1 MLFTIAGMAP
11 FKPYFLGQSTPP
23 FPRATSVQKCVRTGD
38 IENVGITTRHNTFF
52 QMAGNFSF
60 GDYFKEGAI
69 EHAWD
74 AADRLAG
81 RRRLRPGPGPAV
93 GHRLRDR
100 RRGRSG
106 SGRRSPGCRRSGSS
120 GGAWP
125 TTSGRWACRARAVRA
140 RRSTTTAAPSTASR
154 AARSPT
160 RTATSRSGTWSSCR
174 TCAAS
179 RRRTARATSRSW
191 ARCRKQNIDTGLGVE
206 RLAFLLQGV
215 DNVYET
221 DLLRPIIATMEKLS
235 GQTYGAEHGRRRA
248 DADDRRPQPL
258 VDDADLRRGHPRQR
272 GPRLRAAPAA
282 PPHRAQRPAAG
293 RHRTR

>member
-11 FKPYFLGQSTPP
+11 FKPYFLGQRTPP

-60 GDYFKEGAI
+60 GDYFKAGAI

-74 AADRLAG
+74 AAHRLAG
-81 RRRLRPGPGPAV
+81 RRRLRPGPGPAL

-100 RRGRSG
+100 RRGRAALAG
-106 SGRRSPGCRRSGSS
+106 DRRACRPSGSS
-120 GGAWP
+120 GAAWP
-125 TTSGRWACRARAVRA
+125 TTSGRWACPVRAVRA
-140 RRSTTTAAPSTASR
+140 RRSTTTAARSSASR

-160 RTATSRSGTWSSCR
+160 RTATSRSGTSSSCR

-179 RRRTARATSRSW
+179 PADRARAISRSS

-221 DLLRPIIATMEKLS
+221 DLLRPIIGRMEKLS
-235 GQTYGAEHGRRRA
+235 GLTLRRRPRRRRA
-248 DADDRRPQPL
+248 DAGHRRPQPQ
-258 VDDADLRRGHPRQR
+258 RR
-272 GPRLRAAPAA
+272 
-282 PPHRAQRPAAG
+282 
-293 RHRTR
+293 